1 MNLKNYFKIQ
11 RNDIKSL
18 YLLIALTALNIRNT
32 DLLSIFLIITLEIA
46 YLVWVFFTLHKA
58 NKNPEIRNYGK
69 GYFPTIN
76 TLFMSI
82 VFVAMALMGL
92 FFKPLAEKPGMF
104 YYLNLLFLYLILI
117 STTILNYRMIIS
129 PDTITYKG
137 VTYNKKEITE
147 IEYNI
152 VYPEINLVCFLYK
165 SNRIIIDLNK
175 FSSEESHEIFNYF
188 IKLREEIETKNNK
201 SLKPISVQRN
211 LWV

>member
-11 RNDIKSL
+11 HNDIKSL

-117 STTILNYRMIIS
+117 STTILNYRMITTQ
-129 PDTITYKG
+129 DTFTYKG
-137 VTYNKKEITE
+137 ETYDREEVTE
-147 IEYNI
+147 IEKNI
-152 VYPEINLVCFLYK
+152 DNPEVKYLNFTYK
-165 SNRIIIDLNK
+165 SKRISIDLNK
-175 FSSEESHEIFNYF
+175 FSSEESLEILNYF
-188 IKLREEIETKNNK
+188 SKLKEEINKN
-201 SLKPISVQRN
+201 
-211 LWV
+211 

>member
-1 MNLKNYFKIQ
+1 MNIKNYFKIQ

-18 YLLIALTALNIRNT
+18 YLLIAVIALNIRST
-32 DLLSIFLIITLEIA
+32 DLLSFFLIITLEIA

-117 STTILNYRMIIS
+117 STTILNYRMITTQ
-129 PDTITYKG
+129 DTFTYKG
-137 VTYNKKEITE
+137 ETYDREEVTE
-147 IEYNI
+147 IEKNI
-152 VYPEINLVCFLYK
+152 DNPEVKHLNFIYK
-165 SNRIIIDLNK
+165 SKRISIDLNK
-175 FSSEESHEIFNYF
+175 FNNEESHEILNYF
-188 IKLREEIETKNNK
+188 SKLKEEISKN
-201 SLKPISVQRN
+201 
-211 LWV
+211 

>member
-11 RNDIKSL
+11 HNDIKSL

-46 YLVWVFFTLHKA
+46 YLVWVFFTLYKA

-82 VFVAMALMGL
+82 VFVAMVLMGL
-92 FFKPLAEKPGMF
+92 FFKPLTEKPGMF

-117 STTILNYRMIIS
+117 STTILNYRMITTQ
-129 PDTITYKG
+129 DTFTYKG
-137 VTYNKKEITE
+137 ETFDREEVTE
-147 IEYNI
+147 IEKNI
-152 VYPEINLVCFLYK
+152 DNPEVKHLNFIYK
-165 SNRIIIDLNK
+165 SKRISIDLNK
-175 FSSEESHEIFNYF
+175 FSSEESLEILNYF
-188 IKLREEIETKNNK
+188 SKLNEEINNN
-201 SLKPISVQRN
+201 R
-211 LWV
+211 

>member
-11 RNDIKSL
+11 HNDIKSL

-117 STTILNYRMIIS
+117 STTILNYRMITTT
-129 PDTITYKG
+129 DTFTYKG
-137 VTYNKKEITE
+137 ETYDREEVTE
-147 IEYNI
+147 IEKNI
-152 VYPEINLVCFLYK
+152 DNPEVKYLNFTYK
-165 SNRIIIDLNK
+165 SKRISIDLNK
-175 FSSEESHEIFNYF
+175 FSNEEASEILNYF
-188 IKLREEIETKNNK
+188 SKIREEIRNN
-201 SLKPISVQRN
+201 
-211 LWV
+211 